1 MEDTN
6 EPKLE
11 EKLMSAAEER
21 TPLNFIEDT
30 AIDYANYTEFDSSK
44 EREKFNENVEEMLTK
59 LEEFCGLVDMI
70 REDNNLCL
78 KETLPRIQEKCSQ
91 MQEIFEK
98 IDKLEAF
105 VGVVRSDMAVL
116 EECVNKAEDEMGS
129 LSGLKKMLSSFVGQ
143 KKQVSKSDK
152 KNVFV
157 APKTFNTEDF
167 FPKPLESKL
176 PEEGKS
182 AINEKDQ

>member
-59 LEEFCGLVDMI
+59 LEEFCGLVDM
-70 REDNNLCL
+70 
-78 KETLPRIQEKCSQ
+78 
-91 MQEIFEK
+91 
-98 IDKLEAF
+98 AF

-182 AINEKDQ
+182 AINEKEQ